1 MNYHFVLPLQKMKI
15 DQNVHYTLKSYI
27 EKNRL
32 LLKNVHY
39 NQIKKEDAETII
51 VSDFSFLQHPT

>member
-1 MNYHFVLPLQKMKI
+1 MKI
-15 DQNVHYTLKSYI
+15 DQKNVHYTLKSYI

-39 NQIKKEDAETII
+39 NQIKEEDSEPING
-51 VSDFSFLQHPT
+51 SESSFIYCFTPLPF